1 MRRAHLDGAV
11 QMSARSAAVPAS
23 SGPYPACPG
32 NHPISGNGNGWRLA
46 FEEFLTQ
53 TVRRRRTGESLR
65 DVHRIVRR
73 SLIKLRKRGQTWSL
87 VRPKQ
92 MIAVESSNRRDP
104 CATGNSLRASCH
116 NFLHFAN
123 RVGVLERGVIT
134 GPVPHQDNVIVIVDN
149 AGHCWPSAKVYD
161 ADSRSLPRNGATH
174 CGEAIH
180 YAAGEP
186 GFFFCR
192 SNSFMKAASRSA
204 TYAL

>member
-23 SGPYPACPG
+23 SGPYPACPWQSPHQRQPEWEAFG
-32 NHPISGNGNGWRLA
+32 

-65 DVHRIVRR
+65 DVHGIVRR

-104 CATGNSLRASCH
+104 AATGNSLRASCH

-134 GPVPHQDNVIVIVDN
+134 GPVPH
-149 AGHCWPSAKVYD
+149 
-161 ADSRSLPRNGATH
+161 
-174 CGEAIH
+174 
-180 YAAGEP
+180 
-186 GFFFCR
+186 
-192 SNSFMKAASRSA
+192 
-204 TYAL
+204 

>member
-1 MRRAHLDGAV
+1 MRHWEFPSRELP
-11 QMSARSAAVPAS
+11 QFPA
-23 SGPYPACPG
+23 
-32 NHPISGNGNGWRLA
+32 
-46 FEEFLTQ
+46 
-53 TVRRRRTGESLR
+53 LR
-65 DVHRIVRR
+65 
-73 SLIKLRKRGQTWSL
+73 
-87 VRPKQ
+87 
-92 MIAVESSNRRDP
+92 ESSR
-104 CATGNSLRASCH
+104 L
-116 NFLHFAN
+116 
-123 RVGVLERGVIT
+123 LERGVIT

-192 SNSFMKAASRSA
+192 SNSFMKAASRAA